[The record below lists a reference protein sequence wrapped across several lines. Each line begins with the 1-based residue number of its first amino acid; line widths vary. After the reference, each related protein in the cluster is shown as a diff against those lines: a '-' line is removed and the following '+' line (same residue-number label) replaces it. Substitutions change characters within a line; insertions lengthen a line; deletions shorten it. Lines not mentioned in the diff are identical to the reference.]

1 MLTDLLLQSK
11 QIVEETDLKFSRY
24 LADKI
29 NWENRLIAIKG
40 ARGSGKTTLMLQYI
54 AKNLTI
60 DHTVLYISMED
71 LFFYN
76 NTLVSLA
83 DDFILNG
90 GKHLFLDEVHK
101 YPDWAREIKLI
112 YDKYKNLKIVFTS
125 SSILEIHKAKYDL
138 SRRAVEYYL
147 KEMSLREYVTLKSD
161 IVVPEYGL
169 SDILKNH
176 TTISKEITNS
186 IRPVF
191 EFNQYIRSGA
201 YPYFIEGEKEYS
213 QKLISTLNLILENDI
228 PSVYNVDFNMV
239 YKIKKLLYAVASS
252 VPFKP
257 NISKLSERVGVSRPT
272 LLTFLD
278 YLERAEIIY
287 QLKRDQIGI
296 SSMAK
301 PEKIYIHNTNLLYTL
316 SQNSFSTGN
325 IRETFFI
332 NQLSTS
338 HKVNYSVETDFV
350 VDDKY
355 YFEIGGRSKQQK
367 QIKGLDNAFVVKD
380 NIEDGI
386 ANIIPLWLF
395 GFLY

>member
-11 QIVEETDLKFSRY
+11 QIIESTDLKFSRY
-24 LADKI
+24 LAEKI
-29 NWENRLIAIKG
+29 NWGNRLIAIKG
-40 ARGSGKTTLMLQYI
+40 ARGSGKTTLILQHI
-54 AKNLTI
+54 AKNLSLN
-60 DHTVLYISMED
+60 HTVLYISMED

-83 DDFILNG
+83 DEFILNG
-90 GKHLFLDEVHK
+90 GKYLFLDEVHK

-112 YDKYKNLKIVFTS
+112 YDKYKSLKIVFTS
-125 SSILEIHKAKYDL
+125 SSILEIQKAKYDL

-147 KEMSLREYVTLKSD
+147 KEMSLREYIALNSD
-161 IVVPEYGL
+161 IVIPKYGL
-169 SDILKNH
+169 NDILKNH
-176 TTISKEITNS
+176 SAISREITNS
-186 IRPVF
+186 IKPVF

-201 YPYFIEGEKEYS
+201 YPFFIEGQKEYH
-213 QKLISTLNLILENDI
+213 QKLINTLNLILENDL

-239 YKIKKLLYAVASS
+239 YKIKKLLYAVATS

-257 NISKLSERVGVSRPT
+257 NISKLSEKVGVSRPT
-272 LLTFLD
+272 LLTLLN
-278 YLERAEIIY
+278 YLEQAEIIY

-301 PEKIYIHNTNLLYTL
+301 PEKIFLHNTNLLYTL
-316 SQNSFSTGN
+316 SENNFNIGN

-332 NQLSTS
+332 NQLSTL
-338 HKVNYSVETDFV
+338 HKVNYSEETDFV
-350 VDDKY
+350 IDDKY
-355 YFEIGGRSKQQK
+355 YFEIGGKNKQQK
-367 QIKGLDNAFVVKD
+367 QIKNLSNAFVVKD
-380 NIEDGI
+380 NIENGI

>member
-11 QIVEETDLKFSRY
+11 QIVEETDLKFNRY
-24 LADKI
+24 LADEI

-54 AKNLTI
+54 AKTLSL
-60 DHTVLYISMED
+60 DHTILYISMED

-90 GKHLFLDEVHK
+90 GKYLFLDEVHK

-147 KEMSLREYVTLKSD
+147 KEMSLREYVTLKSN
-161 IVVPEYGL
+161 IVIPEYGL
-169 SDILKNH
+169 NDILKNH
-176 TTISKEITNS
+176 AAISKEITN
-186 IRPVF
+186 IIKPIF

-201 YPYFIEGEKEYS
+201 YPYFIEGEKEYP

-228 PSVYNVDFNMV
+228 QSVYNVDFNMI
-239 YKIKKLLYAVASS
+239 YKIKKLLYAVATS

-257 NISKLSERVGVSRPT
+257 NISKLSEKVGVSRPT

-278 YLERAEIIY
+278 YLEQAEIIY

-301 PEKIYIHNTNLLYTL
+301 PEKIYIHNTNLLHLL
-316 SQNSFSTGN
+316 SENNFNTGN

-332 NQLSTS
+332 NHLSTS
-338 HKVNYSVETDFV
+338 HKVNYSEETDFV

-355 YFEIGGRSKQQK
+355 YFEIGGTNKQQK
-367 QIKGLDNAFVVKD
+367 QIKNLSNAFVVKD

>member
-1 MLTDLLLQSK
+1 MLTSLLLQSQ
-11 QIVEETDLKFSRY
+11 QIIKETDLNFRRY
-24 LADKI
+24 LTDEI
-29 NWENRLIAIKG
+29 NWDNRLIAIKG
-40 ARGSGKTTLMLQYI
+40 ARGSGKTTLILQYI

-60 DHTVLYISMED
+60 DHTVLYIGMED

-76 NTLVSLA
+76 NTLVSLV

-90 GKHLFLDEVHK
+90 GKYLFLDEVHK

-147 KEMSLREYVTLKSD
+147 KEMSLREYVRLKSD
-161 IVVPEYGL
+161 SVVPKYGL
-169 SDILKNH
+169 NDIMKNH
-176 TTISKEITNS
+176 TIISKEITS
-186 IRPVF
+186 IIKPVF

-201 YPYFIEGEKEYS
+201 YPYFIEGEKEYPK
-213 QKLISTLNLILENDI
+213 KLINTLNLILENDI
-228 PSVYNVDFNMV
+228 PSVYNIDFNMIHKV
-239 YKIKKLLYAVASS
+239 KKLLYAVATS

-272 LLTFLD
+272 LLAFLD
-278 YLERAEIIY
+278 YLEQAEIIY
-287 QLKRDQIGI
+287 QLKRNKIGI

-316 SQNSFSTGN
+316 SESNFNIGN

-332 NQLSTS
+332 NQLSIS
-338 HKVNYSVETDFV
+338 HKVNYSEETDFV

-355 YFEIGGRSKQQK
+355 YFKIGGRSKQQK

>member
-11 QIVEETDLKFSRY
+11 QIIESTDLKFSRY
-24 LADKI
+24 LAEKI
-29 NWENRLIAIKG
+29 NWGNRLIAIKG
-40 ARGSGKTTLMLQYI
+40 ARGSGKTTLILQHI
-54 AKNLTI
+54 AKNLSLN
-60 DHTVLYISMED
+60 HTVLYISMED

-83 DDFILNG
+83 DEFILNG
-90 GKHLFLDEVHK
+90 GKYLFLDEVHK

-112 YDKYKNLKIVFTS
+112 YDKYKSLKIVFTS
-125 SSILEIHKAKYDL
+125 SSILEIQKAKYDL

-147 KEMSLREYVTLKSD
+147 KEMSLREYIALNSD
-161 IVVPEYGL
+161 IVIPKYGL
-169 SDILKNH
+169 NDILKNH
-176 TTISKEITNS
+176 SAISREITNS
-186 IRPVF
+186 IKPVF

-201 YPYFIEGEKEYS
+201 YPFFIEGQKEYH
-213 QKLISTLNLILENDI
+213 QKLINTLNLILENDL

-239 YKIKKLLYAVASS
+239 YKIKKLLYAVATS

-257 NISKLSERVGVSRPT
+257 NISKLSEKVGVSRPT
-272 LLTFLD
+272 LLTLLN
-278 YLERAEIIY
+278 YLEQAEIIY

-301 PEKIYIHNTNLLYTL
+301 PEKIFLHNTNLLYTL
-316 SQNSFSTGN
+316 SENNFNIGN

-332 NQLSTS
+332 NQLSTL
-338 HKVNYSVETDFV
+338 HKVNYSEESDFV
-350 VDDKY
+350 IDDKY
-355 YFEIGGRSKQQK
+355 YFEIGGKNKQQK
-367 QIKGLDNAFVVKD
+367 QIKNLSNAFVVKD
-380 NIEDGI
+380 NIENGI